1 MEGFDNE
8 RIHIPQVL
16 KTDLTLEALQD
27 FKANTPKTS
36 VFDLMATIYNYM
48 SECYTSSDIRTR
60 ATAVKVLT
68 DEIAVELLAE
78 LEGLE
83 P

>member
-8 RIHIPQVL
+8 RLHIPEVL

-27 FKANTPKTS
+27 VKANKPKTS

-48 SECYTSSDIRTR
+48 SECYTHSDIYNRTK
-60 ATAVKVLT
+60 AIKVLT
-68 DEIAVELLAE
+68 EEIAAELLAE
-78 LEGLE
+78 IEGLE

>member
-1 MEGFDNE
+1 MEGGENKKV
-8 RIHIPQVL
+8 HVA
-16 KTDLTLEALQD
+16 DLAEKLALV
-27 FKANTPKTS
+27 NVPHTT
-36 VFDLMATIYNYM
+36 VFDLMTTIYNYM

>member
-1 MEGFDNE
+1 MEGFENE
-8 RIHIPQVL
+8 RDYGAILTERL
-16 KTDLTLEALQD
+16 KAEALQEK
-27 FKANTPKTS
+27 KANVPHVT

-68 DEIAVELLAE
+68 DEVAVELMAE

>member
-1 MEGFDNE
+1 MEGSENKK
-8 RIHIPQVL
+8 VL
-16 KTDLTLEALQD
+16 ADLAEKLAVVNVPHT
-27 FKANTPKTS
+27 T
-36 VFDLMATIYNYM
+36 VFDLMTTIYNYM

-68 DEIAVELLAE
+68 DEIAVELMAE

>member
-1 MEGFDNE
+1 MEGGENKK
-8 RIHIPQVL
+8 VL
-16 KTDLTLEALQD
+16 ADLAEKPAVVNVPHT
-27 FKANTPKTS
+27 T
-36 VFDLMATIYNYM
+36 VFDLMTTIYNYM
-48 SECYTSSDIRTR
+48 SECYTTSDIRTR

-68 DEIAVELLAE
+68 DEIAVELLTE

>member
-1 MEGFDNE
+1 MEGSENKN
-8 RIHIPQVL
+8 VL
-16 KTDLTLEALQD
+16 ADLAEKLAVVNVPHT
-27 FKANTPKTS
+27 T
-36 VFDLMATIYNYM
+36 VFDLMTTIYNYM

-68 DEIAVELLAE
+68 DEIAVELMTE

>member
-1 MEGFDNE
+1 MEGGENKK
-8 RIHIPQVL
+8 VL
-16 KTDLTLEALQD
+16 ADLAEKLAVVNVPHT
-27 FKANTPKTS
+27 T
-36 VFDLMATIYNYM
+36 VFDLMTTIYNYM

-68 DEIAVELLAE
+68 DEIAVELLTE

>member
-1 MEGFDNE
+1 MEGGENKK
-8 RIHIPQVL
+8 VL
-16 KTDLTLEALQD
+16 ADLAEKLAVVNVPHT
-27 FKANTPKTS
+27 T
-36 VFDLMATIYNYM
+36 VFDLMTTIYNYM
-48 SECYTSSDIRTR
+48 SECYTTSDIRTR

-68 DEIAVELLAE
+68 DEIAVELMTE

>member
-1 MEGFDNE
+1 MGDFEKQKIDDSVLAE
-8 RIHIPQVL
+8 RINVPHV
-16 KTDLTLEALQD
+16 TVYE
-27 FKANTPKTS
+27 
-36 VFDLMATIYNYM
+36 LMTTIYNYM
-48 SECYTSSDIRTR
+48 SECYTSSDIRAR

-68 DEIAVELLAE
+68 DEVAVELLAE

>member
-8 RIHIPQVL
+8 RDYGAILTERL
-16 KTDLTLEALQD
+16 KAEALQA
-27 FKANTPKTS
+27 KKTNVPQVP

-48 SECYTSSDIRTR
+48 SECYTSSDIRAR
-60 ATAVKVLT
+60 ASAVKVLT

>member
-8 RIHIPQVL
+8 RDYGAILTERL
-16 KTDLTLEALQD
+16 KAEALQEK
-27 FKANTPKTS
+27 KANVPHVT
-36 VFDLMATIYNYM
+36 VFDLMTAIYNYM

>member
-1 MEGFDNE
+1 MDGNE
-8 RIHIPQVL
+8 NKKLDVTEL
-16 KTDLTLEALQD
+16 AEKLALV
-27 FKANTPKTS
+27 NVPHTT
-36 VFDLMATIYNYM
+36 VFDLMTTIYNYM

-68 DEIAVELLAE
+68 DEIAVELMAE

>member
-1 MEGFDNE
+1 MDGDEKKKVN
-8 RIHIPQVL
+8 VA
-16 KTDLTLEALQD
+16 DLAEKLALV
-27 FKANTPKTS
+27 NVPHTT
-36 VFDLMATIYNYM
+36 VFDLMTTIYNYM
-48 SECYTSSDIRTR
+48 SECYTSIDIRTR

-68 DEIAVELLAE
+68 DEIAVELQTE

>member
-1 MEGFDNE
+1 MEGNE
-8 RIHIPQVL
+8 NKKLDVKELSEKLAVVNVPH
-16 KTDLTLEALQD
+16 TT
-27 FKANTPKTS
+27 
-36 VFDLMATIYNYM
+36 VFDLMTTIYNYM

-68 DEIAVELLAE
+68 DEIAVELMTE

>member
-1 MEGFDNE
+1 MEGFENE
-8 RIHIPQVL
+8 RDYGAILTERL
-16 KTDLTLEALQD
+16 KAEALQEK
-27 FKANTPKTS
+27 KANVPHVT